1 MPTTPAPAAV
11 AGLVGGI
18 GPESTI
24 DYYRGILAGAAA
36 RRPGADAPSIVI
48 HSVSA
53 ARLIALAGSDHAGLA
68 AYAVDALRVLADAGA
83 SFAAFASNTPHL
95 VLDAI
100 RRRSP
105 LPIVS
110 LVDAVRDAAAATG
123 GRRFGL
129 LGTRF
134 VMAAPMY
141 PRAFATAGMQVVAP
155 ADEDQ
160 QWIHRRYVEE
170 MATGRFLPAT
180 RERLAEFVTAFAR
193 REALDAVVLAGTELP
208 LLLREVSPAPAPLL
222 DTAAIHVDA
231 IVARLV
237 GER

>member
-1 MPTTPAPAAV
+1 MRTAAPEVV

-18 GPESTI
+18 GPESTV
-24 DYYRGILAGAAA
+24 DYYRGILAAVAA
-36 RRPGADAPSIVI
+36 RRPGGDAPSIVI
-48 HSVSA
+48 NSVSA
-53 ARLIALAGSDHAGLA
+53 ARLIALAESDHAGLA
-68 AYAVDALRVLADAGA
+68 VYCADAVRVLAAAGA

-95 VLDAI
+95 VLDVV

-110 LVDAVRDAAAATG
+110 LVDAVRAAAAASG

-141 PRAFATAGMQVVAP
+141 PRAFAAAGMQVVAP

-160 QWIHRRYVEE
+160 RWIHRHYVEE
-170 MATGRFLPAT
+170 MAAGRFLPDT
-180 RERLAEFVTAFAR
+180 RDRLTDFIAGFAR
-193 REALDAVVLAGTELP
+193 RDGLDGVILAGTELP
-208 LLLREVSPAPAPLL
+208 LLLREVSTPPAPLV
-222 DTAAIHVDA
+222 DTAAVHIDA
-231 IVARLV
+231 IVARLL
-237 GER
+237 GGQ